1 MARIYLALVSA
12 VLFLTCQEASA
23 QICKPVAERT
33 GEVGCWIIAHQS
45 VGQLNKPETFWHL
58 DVYATRAEAEAAKSA
73 GSVVVESLGKMWL
86 LTIADKGWRPL
97 GGERIAEIG
106 PLPITAGQTYSAQ
119 YIGSDLYAGHDCA
132 CAHARWA
139 RGLVHPS
146 WRNLSGDSQR

>member
-1 MARIYLALVSA
+1 MVRIYLALVSA

-58 DVYATRAEAEAAKSA
+58 DVYAARTEAEAAKIA

-86 LTIADKGWRPL
+86 LTIADKGWRPP
-97 GGERIAEIG
+97 GGNALLR
-106 PLPITAGQTYSAQ
+106 SA
-119 YIGSDLYAGHDCA
+119 
-132 CAHARWA
+132 RF
-139 RGLVHPS
+139 R
-146 WRNLSGDSQR
+146 

>member
-58 DVYATRAEAEAAKSA
+58 DGFATRAEAEAAKTA
-73 GSVVVESLGKMWL
+73 GSLVVESLGKMWL
-86 LTIADKGWRPL
+86 LTIADKGWRP
-97 GGERIAEIG
+97 
-106 PLPITAGQTYSAQ
+106 P
-119 YIGSDLYAGHDCA
+119 
-132 CAHARWA
+132 
-139 RGLVHPS
+139 RG
-146 WRNLSGDSQR
+146 